1 MFKMNKLLKKLI
13 MRKKHQRNKNLN
25 RRKAIP
31 WSIYL
36 FKN

>member
-1 MFKMNKLLKKLI
+1 MFKMNKLLKKI
-13 MRKKHQRNKNLN
+13 NYEKKHQRNKNLI

>member
-13 MRKKHQRNKNLN
+13 IKKYQRNKNLN

-31 WSIYL
+31 WSICL